1 MHVAPYVSTDIYRET
16 ERQASTS
23 WGASYPIKI
32 KTMEVMKRK
41 GARQR
46 KEVEVG
52 LVYTTE
58 DSSFVKDNMC
68 LFFHSINF
76 K

>member
-41 GARQR
+41 EQD
-46 KEVEVG
+46 KE
-52 LVYTTE
+52 
-58 DSSFVKDNMC
+58 K
-68 LFFHSINF
+68 